1 MRQILWEIDV
11 EKILSIPIC
20 KIVKAD
26 CWAWRFTKNG
36 QFSTKSAYK
45 MFVRFQCL
53 PSSSGEGPTLTWW
66 KKMWS

>member
-1 MRQILWEIDV
+1 MLKKFFQSRSA
-11 EKILSIPIC
+11 KLS
-20 KIVKAD
+20 KAD